1 MNPNKLRNR
10 MTFVKGKPL
19 ANRAQTKTMSRREMS
34 KVSPETMSDPEDK
47 FETFFEYEEELSG
60 MKSSAEQFQAM
71 IEDDTSMEMEELDP
85 SEPDESQDDL
95 DDTEEYEPSY
105 LVMED
110 AEPIILDEE
119 DEVIPANKSGNN
131 KSSFVFIQCEFIKN
145 DGNRCKRQ
153 APKGSTI
160 CSVHKKYI
168 ERIKQ

>member
-1 MNPNKLRNR
+1 
-10 MTFVKGKPL
+10 
-19 ANRAQTKTMSRREMS
+19 
-34 KVSPETMSDPEDK
+34 
-47 FETFFEYEEELSG
+47 
-60 MKSSAEQFQAM
+60 
-71 IEDDTSMEMEELDP
+71 MEELDS

-105 LVMED
+105 LIMED